1 MSLIKYLIAR
11 FLRPS
16 IVYFTT
22 DVSTPTGVATF
33 HLQATKT
40 WIKRVDGLPIVA
52 YNVTESGKPSHV
64 HENSATRIKYNLKGY
79 CVKERRVWGRVDT
92 VDDISN
98 RYHLS

>member
-1 MSLIKYLIAR
+1 MSLIRYLIAR
-11 FLRPS
+11 FFRPS

-40 WIKRVDGLPIVA
+40 WIKRFEGLPIIA
-52 YNVTESGKPSHV
+52 YHVSESGKPSHV
-64 HENSATRIKYNLKGY
+64 HENSNTRVAYNLKGY
-79 CVKERRVWGRVDT
+79 AIKEARLWGRLNT
-92 VDDISN
+92 VDDISR